1 MKKKLLIT
9 FFAIIICTFSYSQ
22 EPKKFIIA
30 IPGFNVTT
38 GSDIDNNVAQAI
50 QQRVIDVFVKNKKFT
65 VVERN
70 QLDQISK
77 EVDLQKTE
85 TFMDGSNNISDKIK
99 STGANYLLT
108 GAISSVIYSQ
118 ETKTKYKSE
127 PDYSKEKFLGIQP
140 TKQVAVGTYPAF
152 YCTIELNLKLID
164 LKTAQIVKSEVI
176 SSRNNGNQTPD
187 MEGAANKEN
196 AYTGSVQNIS
206 GYATSFVK
214 VAFPNVLQIAE
225 ITEKDRSGNAKDML
239 LVGDFIDY
247 ILEGQ
252 RLYVKLVV
260 ETEVAGRKLIRRKT
274 IGEVKVQKIED
285 GGFINVRVKKGE
297 EEITK
302 AFDAKSK
309 IEITEVE

>member
-9 FFAIIICTFSYSQ
+9 LFAIIICTISYSQ
-22 EPKKFIIA
+22 EPQKFIIA
-30 IPGFNVTT
+30 IPGFYVTN
-38 GSDIDNNVAQAI
+38 GSNIDNNAAQAI

-85 TFMDGSNNISDKIK
+85 TFMDGSNNVSDKIK

-108 GAISSVIYSQ
+108 GVISSVIYSE

-140 TKQVAVGTYPAF
+140 TKQVAVGTYPAY

-164 LKTAQIVKSEVI
+164 LKTSQIVKSEVI
-176 SSRNNGNQTPD
+176 SSRNNGNQATD
-187 MEGAANKEN
+187 MEGAANREN
-196 AYTGSVQNIS
+196 AYTSSVQNIS
-206 GYATSFVK
+206 GYATNFVK
-214 VAFPNVLQIAE
+214 LAFPNVLQIAE
-225 ITEKDRSGNAKDML
+225 ITSKDRGGNAKDML
-239 LVGDFIDY
+239 LVGDFVDY

-252 RLYVKLVV
+252 RLFVKLVV

-285 GGFINVRVKKGE
+285 GGFITVRVRTGA
-297 EEITK
+297 EEISQ